1 MSYVALA
8 RKLRP
13 QNFDELSGQD
23 FVVTTLKNSIEMG
36 RIVHA
41 YLFTGPRGVGKTSAA
56 RILAKAVNCLEPDG
70 CNPCNKCENC
80 LEITGGT
87 SMDVV
92 EIDGASNRGIDEI
105 RDLREAV
112 RFLPM
117 KCRYKVYIIDEVHML
132 TEHAFNALLKT
143 LEEPPEYVI
152 FILATTDP
160 HRIPATI
167 ISRCQRYDFNKIP
180 YEVMYKSL
188 ASALDAENLKYEPD
202 ALSLVVRNSDGCMR
216 DSLSLLDQIIA
227 FTGGVLDEQS
237 TSYLLGYSDKSIIN
251 KLFKEIINQ
260 NTQAIPELCK
270 GVSEKGVSHTFAT
283 ETLIEHTRNL
293 LMRIIT
299 KKEDNELTARENEF
313 YSALASVATEQQLY
327 ALFQVFQKLLNDIKF
342 FSFEQYVFEF
352 GMYKAASVSM
362 LIPTGQMAQ
371 AAPAQPQR
379 PQTPL
384 SRPTTQASAPA
395 QTTPQQS
402 SAQQPPQKPAY
413 TVQKPQAETSAS
425 PSLSGADI
433 QLQNIIDY
441 LEGKKEPILASNVGF
456 GYIVQLAGGT
466 LTLGYS
472 PTHKFYYEAMSRKDR
487 HDSLCEL
494 LSAGFPEI
502 KEVSFVLEAD
512 SKKKSIVEKK
522 EAIETYHDIKIKR
535 EAEQDPL
542 VKTLISEFDGQ
553 LADIDVLDKPD
564 FMHGE
569 QAASEEQT
577 VPADH
582 ETEETE
588 ESEQTDTD

>member
-13 QNFDELSGQD
+13 QNFDELSGQE

-70 CNPCNKCENC
+70 CNPCGKCENC
-80 LEITGGT
+80 VEITTGT
-87 SMDVV
+87 SMDVA

-105 RDLREAV
+105 RELREAV

-117 KCRYKVYIIDEVHML
+117 KCKYKVYIIDEVHML

-167 ISRCQRYDFNKIP
+167 ISRCQKYDFNKIP
-180 YEVMYKSL
+180 FDVMYNTLS
-188 ASALDAENLKYEPD
+188 SALDHEGVKYEPD

-227 FTGGVLDEQS
+227 FTGGSLDEQN
-237 TSYLLGYSDKSIIN
+237 TSFLLGYSDKSIIN
-251 KLFKEIINQ
+251 SIFSAVVSED
-260 NTQAIPELCK
+260 TQALADLCQELGAK
-270 GVSEKGVSHTFAT
+270 GINHTFAV

-293 LMRIIT
+293 LMRVIT
-299 KKEDNELTARENEF
+299 KKENKELTSKENEF
-313 YSALASVATEQQLY
+313 YGQLAQKTGEQKLY

-352 GMYKAASVSM
+352 GMYKAASLSS
-362 LIPTGQMAQ
+362 LISTSGMVPSGAGQPSTVTP
-371 AAPAQPQR
+371 PAGGQ
-379 PQTPL
+379 
-384 SRPTTQASAPA
+384 SAPQ
-395 QTTPQQS
+395 QTTEREPVYQKQEHLI
-402 SAQQPPQKPAY
+402 QKPHAEASD
-413 TVQKPQAETSAS
+413 KPVF
-425 PSLSGADI
+425 SGADI
-433 QLQNIIDY
+433 QLNAIAKA
-441 LEGKKEPILASNVGF
+441 LEEAKFPSLASNISFGYVVQMTGTALTVGF
-456 GYIVQLAGGT
+456 
-466 LTLGYS
+466 S
-472 PTHKFYYEAMSRKDR
+472 PDHKFHYEYFLRNNNINQLNSVV
-487 HDSLCEL
+487 
-494 LSAGFPEI
+494 SAAFPNI
-502 KEVSFVLEAD
+502 TEVKLILETD

-522 EAIETYHDIKIKR
+522 ESIETFHNIKIKK

-542 VKTLISEFDGQ
+542 VKTLLTEFDGKV
-553 LADIDVLDKPD
+553 ADISVIKKPV
-564 FMHGE
+564 FIPE
-569 QAASEEQT
+569 EEEEQE
-577 VPADH
+577 PDAD
-582 ETEETE
+582 
-588 ESEQTDTD
+588 